1 MPEMYPQVKEI
12 LTAFAKSLP
21 SSQSRKV
28 CLSYDEINVTADIDD
43 DTRLCR
49 IFALNG
55 IGSDWQCILSYDI
68 IENGLNTIGRL
79 KNSIAQ
85 RICVAYECGFDV
97 ICISADQCP
106 ISQKLYSICKTFNSG
121 DNFKAKYLPQLS
133 SCNPLD
139 KQIWFI
145 PDLTHL
151 IIGITNAILKSHFDI
166 DGDMITKAR
175 NFYPEACITHFRPKG
190 YYYGIRDFEAVQNVF
205 SNEII
210 NKIKEIEPESE
221 TKAKTVEFLE
231 RMKAFVECF
240 SNLSRDNYESVL
252 NEWIIFFNSH
262 GCSKVK
268 SCLSGFKFVA
278 DDFFNCNEDIY
289 SIDIQKCSTE
299 WIEELFFY
307 IRSYPFTTKLTL
319 DVLRFHIGRILSSY
333 VAKGTV
339 RVQLCANSKFLL
351 NEIKYYGIKTSYL
364 QNIQNYDI
372 S

>member
-1 MPEMYPQVKEI
+1 MGGRATLYSFRPQNKAEWCNVLGLDPNKIHSKHGVCSDHFLTHTERLAYGNPSEMMEDYVPLEHLAINI
-12 LTAFAKSLP
+12 LLTTNTIRALVEEHLRKVCRR
-21 SSQSRKV
+21 RKV
-28 CLSYDEINVTADIDD
+28 CLSYDEINVTVDIDD

-85 RICVAYECGFDV
+85 RIYVAYECGFDV
-97 ICISADQCP
+97 ICVSADQCP

-121 DNFKAKYLPQLS
+121 DNFKAKYLSQLS

-151 IIGITNAILKSHFDI
+151 LIGITNAILKGHFDV
-166 DGDMITKAR
+166 DCDMITRAK
-175 NFYPEACITHFRPKG
+175 NFYPEACVNHFRPKG

-205 SNEII
+205 SNGII

-221 TKAKTVEFLE
+221 IKAKTVEFLE

-268 SCLSGFKFVA
+268 SCLSGFKFIA

-289 SIDIQKCSTE
+289 SIDMFKNV
-299 WIEELFFY
+299 
-307 IRSYPFTTKLTL
+307 P
-319 DVLRFHIGRILSSY
+319 
-333 VAKGTV
+333 
-339 RVQLCANSKFLL
+339 
-351 NEIKYYGIKTSYL
+351 
-364 QNIQNYDI
+364 QNG
-372 S
+372 